1 MKKILSLIA
10 LLLCAVQILASC
22 TTPAVTDEVTTPSGD
37 VTTEPVEDKLEL
49 TDLPAEGTLLYYED
63 FELEGDYTSDELVT
77 ALGWEDLGK
86 DGRAINT
93 TTAKL
98 SIRKADKVKVKAVC
112 CTNEI
117 LHGKILI
124 S

>member
-22 TTPAVTDEVTTPSGD
+22 ANTPAVTDEVTTPSGD

-93 TTAKL
+93 TTARMVL
-98 SIRKADKVKVKAVC
+98 SRYLLFFIA
-112 CTNEI
+112 
-117 LHGKILI
+117 
-124 S
+124 